1 MKNLICFLCGIV
13 VLFTASSCVDT
24 KRAKNYNLLID
35 EGSVAFIQQ
44 GLEVNQTEIKAA
56 KLAETHSNNT
66 HLKQFAAT
74 MVANQASAGDELE
87 KIAINNKVR
96 GGDSVSTAHQQAIAN
111 IAKLSGTDFD
121 KAYIQLVVTN
131 HQNAVKLYSAA
142 TNDRIEDIQR
152 FARKTLPVLKM
163 HLDSANTINAGLK

>member
-56 KLAETHSNNT
+56 KLAETIPT
-66 HLKQFAAT
+66 T
-74 MVANQASAGDELE
+74 
-87 KIAINNKVR
+87 
-96 GGDSVSTAHQQAIAN
+96 
-111 IAKLSGTDFD
+111 
-121 KAYIQLVVTN
+121 
-131 HQNAVKLYSAA
+131 
-142 TNDRIEDIQR
+142 RI
-152 FARKTLPVLKM
+152 
-163 HLDSANTINAGLK
+163 